1 MDEICGSQ
9 RPVSVR
15 GRIAKIQPNSESD
28 KRRAVKKTSQNY
40 DHLEEKQVQ
49 YTPLVLS
56 EKSHSSNAISQSV
69 LPNQVDTEN
78 VKEL

>member
-1 MDEICGSQ
+1 MAVKGSDHEKK
-9 RPVSVR
+9 
-15 GRIAKIQPNSESD
+15 AKNQ
-28 KRRAVKKTSQNY
+28 KVTRRTVKKTSQNY

>member
-1 MDEICGSQ
+1 M
-9 RPVSVR
+9 R
-15 GRIAKIQPNSESD
+15 
-28 KRRAVKKTSQNY
+28 
-40 DHLEEKQVQ
+40 QVQ
-49 YTPLVLS
+49 YTPPMLS